1 MYKISLRQILFL
13 LMFSVPNTLLT
24 LGILVIV
31 NGILSGRKMM
41 FQDKLGIVFFSIVGI
56 SFLLNIFFQRKII
69 AYSYRMIYENEMNI
83 MRYFLQS
90 SLSQLEKIGMQRVY
104 GVIEDMRIFTFLPG
118 IVATT
123 ITSIITLLICL
134 FYFLTVSVFATI
146 VVVAIILTIAG
157 GYFWASKKLEGRIKH
172 QRELNDRYFRIVDDV
187 LRGFKELKLS
197 DTRRNKLYENFLRPN
212 RATSSEVESYVAGK
226 YLVLNLFSQ
235 YGLYLVIGVVL
246 FVLPVMHFFGKDQVS
261 SLVVVLFF
269 IRGPINSLIAMQSFY
284 TKSIV
289 ANRRISAFLKDIKNS
304 PPCNTDENVAAGG
317 KRLEELRFEGV
328 KYHYQSASSEKPF
341 SLGPVDLTIN
351 EGETVFII
359 GGNGSGKSTFIN
371 LLTGIS
377 SPHEGKIF
385 LNGKE
390 VRGDNQHYRNHISAV
405 FSDHHLFYEHYEQ
418 YSLENNGEYERLL
431 KIMELDKVI
440 PNNDDVA
447 ARKKFSKGQGK
458 RMAMIFALLEERPV
472 LVLDEW
478 AADQDPYFR
487 KFFYERLLPE
497 LRAKRKTIIAVT
509 HDDAY
514 FRHADR
520 IVKFDYGKVAK
531 DIFINVQEMDTE
543 TLKLW

>member
-1 MYKISLRQILFL
+1 MLFL
-13 LMFSVPNTLLT
+13 VLFSVPNTLLT

-41 FQDKLGIVFFSIVGI
+41 FQDKLGVIFFSIVGI
-56 SFLLNIFFQRKII
+56 SFLLNILFQRKII
-69 AYSYRMIYENEMNI
+69 SYSYRMIYESEVNI
-83 MRYFLQS
+83 MKYFLQS
-90 SLSQLEKIGMQRVY
+90 RLSQLEKIGMQRVY
-104 GVIEDMRIFTFLPG
+104 GIIEDMRIFTFLPG

-134 FYFLTVSVFATI
+134 CYFLTVSVFATI
-146 VVVAIILTIAG
+146 VVVSIILTIAG
-157 GYFWASKKLEGRIKH
+157 GYLWASKKLEGRIKY
-172 QRELNDRYFRIVDDV
+172 QRQLNDTYFRIVDDV
-187 LRGFKELKLS
+187 LKGFKELKLS
-197 DTRRNKLYENFLRPN
+197 DARRNNLYEDFLRPN
-212 RATSSEVESYVAGK
+212 RATSSEVEAYVSGK

-235 YGLYLVIGVVL
+235 YGLYLVLGVVL
-246 FVLPVMHFFGKDQVS
+246 FLLPMTHFFSKDQVS

-289 ANRRISAFLKDIKNS
+289 ANKRISAFLKDIRNS
-304 PPCNTDENVAAGG
+304 PLDNIDEEVISSD
-317 KRLEELRFEGV
+317 KRVEELRFEGV
-328 KYHYQSASSEKPF
+328 EYHYHSASSEKPF
-341 SLGPVDLTIN
+341 SLGPVDLTIT

-377 SPHEGKIF
+377 SPHEGKVF
-385 LNGKE
+385 LNGKA
-390 VRGDNQHYRNHISAV
+390 VTGDNQHYRNHISAV

-440 PNNDDVA
+440 PGNDNVA

-458 RMAMIFALLEERPV
+458 RMAMIFALLEDRPV

-497 LRAKRKTIIAVT
+497 LRKKHKTIIAVT

-514 FRHADR
+514 FKHADR
-520 IVKFDYGKVAK
+520 IVKFDYGKVVK
-531 DIFINVQEMDTE
+531 DISVNVQEMDTE
-543 TLKLW
+543 ILKLW